1 MILLQHRATTT
12 GAGIHPVS
20 GSCTLSWR
28 KNQSVMAGV
37 VDSVHVRAAGF
48 ERAEDPM

>member
-1 MILLQHRATTT
+1 MILLQHRATT

-37 VDSVHVRAAGF
+37 VDSIRVRAAGF